1 MSKVKDDPAKKQERS
16 NLTVE
21 KLPQG
26 IKDFLENAAG
36 LARFTVEFFKELFKR
51 PYEFEETLHQAY
63 RLGYGSFMLVGVSSF
78 IMGVVFTLQ
87 TRPTLVEFG
96 AESYIPSMVTIAII
110 REIGPVI
117 TGMICAGKVGSGIG
131 AELGSMK
138 VTEQIDAMAV
148 SGTNPFKYLVVT
160 RVLAMSL
167 MLPILVFYADLIG
180 MLGSYFAVNVAGNVS
195 FTLFFQESIAAIDF
209 NDIFPSTIKSI
220 FFGFA
225 IALVGCYKG
234 YTTSKGTVGVGM
246 SANSAVVVASL
257 TVFLIDLIAVQ
268 LTQIF
273 N

>member
-1 MSKVKDDPAKKQERS
+1 MSKVKDDHPDNKRS
-16 NLTVE
+16 TLSVE

-26 IKDFLENAAG
+26 IKNLLENTAG
-36 LARFTVEFFKELFKR
+36 LAQFTGGFFKELFR
-51 PYEFEETLHQAY
+51 QPYEFQEVLRQGY
-63 RLGYGSFMLVGVSSF
+63 RLGYGSFLLVGISSF

-96 AESYIPSMVTIAII
+96 AESYIPSMVTIAIV

-160 RVLAMSL
+160 RVLAMSV

-180 MLGSYFAVNVAGNVS
+180 ILGAYFAVNIAGNIS
-195 FTLFFQESIAAIDF
+195 FTLFLQEAIAIIGF
-209 NDIFPSTIKSI
+209 EDIIPATIKSV
-220 FFGFA
+220 FFGFG

-234 YTTSKGTVGVGM
+234 YTTSNGTVGVGM

-257 TVFLIDLIAVQ
+257 MVFFIDLITVQ

-273 N
+273 S